1 MSTVEPRYKVPDY
14 TTFSR
19 SIIPNLKNAVS
30 SFQQEKIN
38 NALQNEK
45 SMGFS
50 LDALDCKDVEKSA
63 VWSFTIYFYDNAQF
77 CCETLS
83 AEALVPPINAIAIKD
98 FIIKC
103 LQTFKILDKN
113 GRPRIAIWG
122 CSDEG
127 SNIKRALK
135 LLEEEKIIEGHF
147 FCFNHQIQ
155 NIIKDAIRTTPG
167 MEKSLDTF
175 KQYATNVSR
184 SKNER
189 HAFKNA
195 CMAAGVPAIQ
205 PPVPG
210 ATRWFAEL
218 MMAEA
223 CVRSE
228 DGIKLHCIRSGK
240 TISAADWKNLRGYI
254 DILKPFHA
262 ATKIEQGEQYITLSS
277 VIPVISILH
286 EKTSAYVRNKNH
298 SGFGIGFAKNVLASL
313 EDRFG
318 MYPNF
323 MLMKPHSLA
332 TFTDPRFSWVYFS
345 NKPEMDRIQR
355 DVCASMREE
364 MESLTPEMSDHR
376 PAAVLE
382 EEPDS
387 FWGEFDRRQEQ
398 PFANVTNPIEKELSQ
413 WKGISAPSRASNPMH
428 AMAGLKR
435 DFPTINSVFRKFS
448 IFPATQNADERLFS
462 MVGRMTGPQCRQ
474 IKASTIEK
482 RVVVGAA
489 IQRHGFI
496 FKYTDGNDTSTS
508 DENDSM

>member
-1 MSTVEPRYKVPDY
+1 
-14 TTFSR
+14 
-19 SIIPNLKNAVS
+19 
-30 SFQQEKIN
+30 
-38 NALQNEK
+38 
-45 SMGFS
+45 MGFS
-50 LDALDCKDVEKSA
+50 LDGLDCKDVEKSA
-63 VWSFTIYFYDNAQF
+63 VWSFTIYFYDDDQF

-83 AEALVPPINAIAIKD
+83 AEALVPPINAITIKD

-113 GRPRIAIWG
+113 GRPKIALWG

-127 SNIKRALK
+127 SNIKCALK
-135 LLEEEKIIEGHF
+135 LLEEEKIIGGHF

-175 KQYATNVSR
+175 KQYATSLSR

-218 MMAEA
+218 IMGEA

-240 TISAADWKNLRGYI
+240 NISAADWKNLRGYI

-262 ATKIEQGEQYITLSS
+262 ATKIEEGEQYVTLSS

-286 EKTSAYVRNKNH
+286 KKTSAYVRNENH

-313 EDRFG
+313 EERLR

-323 MLMKPHSLA
+323 MKLHSLA
-332 TFTDPRFSWVYFS
+332 TFTDPRFSWFYFS
-345 NKPEMDRIQR
+345 NKPEMDRI
-355 DVCASMREE
+355 
-364 MESLTPEMSDHR
+364 
-376 PAAVLE
+376 
-382 EEPDS
+382 
-387 FWGEFDRRQEQ
+387 
-398 PFANVTNPIEKELSQ
+398 
-413 WKGISAPSRASNPMH
+413 SA
-428 AMAGLKR
+428 
-435 DFPTINSVFRKFS
+435 
-448 IFPATQNADERLFS
+448 
-462 MVGRMTGPQCRQ
+462 
-474 IKASTIEK
+474 
-482 RVVVGAA
+482 
-489 IQRHGFI
+489 
-496 FKYTDGNDTSTS
+496 
-508 DENDSM
+508 